1 MKGEYSMLKLKDVS
15 KYYYQDGVI
24 ATGFSKVNLELF
36 LGEFVVITGESGSG
50 KSTLLNVLSGLDTYE
65 DGEMFINGEET
76 SHYTEDDYL
85 EYRRKYV
92 SNIFQNFNL
101 VNSYTVYQN
110 IELAML
116 MNGKNKKEVKKY
128 INELI
133 SKVGLKKYRNTHVS
147 KLSGGQ
153 KQRVA
158 IARALANDTPIIVA
172 DEPTGALDSVAS
184 ASILKLLHEISKD
197 KLVIVVTHNKAEIEK
212 YATRLI
218 RMHDGKILENKVV
231 NKVNLDKDIKEK
243 EVNDITIISKLR
255 LGIRNAFN
263 IPVKFILMFIIFM
276 LITITLISNYGG
288 FKISE
293 YEELSNFNNFFED
306 SSDKRIVLNKK
317 DKTPFTEED
326 YQKLNNL
333 NNIDYIT
340 KNDLINDQILYINN
354 ENLYIDGRIYKENIT
369 KVDVGRMPNKD
380 NEIVIIGHPDNWYLS
395 DMQDE
400 ILNSTF
406 TLDDTRIIDNLKIV
420 GIIYDKNENDY
431 SVKFSLTDNLLNKI
445 EDNLNKNYLR
455 ISYQING
462 DFLNNEEIYLN
473 AVPSEKIAKGNVY
486 LNENLNGYCKNNNC
500 LNKTLTINTKNIYID
515 ESHDYK
521 IVKLYNKDNIKKLLD
536 TKYNEDEY
544 TVYLNSEDYENLFHQ
559 NNYQVSIYIKE
570 IKDLDNT
577 LKDLNN
583 LNYNTLS
590 LRLSKSSETELAL
603 KIFRI
608 FRLIVMV
615 ILVLTLFFITYFI
628 MKIIYKSRNSYYT
641 TLRTLGGTKRVCVNI
656 LMSEL
661 STLAIF
667 TYSVFLLFIYLIK
680 KNIINVEYFQ
690 TMTKYI
696 GIEEYLLVFLILI
709 ILSVLMSLRYGRK
722 IFQNSII
729 KTYGERI

>member
-1 MKGEYSMLKLKDVS
+1 MLKLKDVS
-15 KYYYQDGVI
+15 KFYYQDGVI

-116 MNGKNKKEVKKY
+116 MNGKNKKDVKKY

-133 SKVGLKKYRNTHVS
+133 NKVGLKKYRNTHVS

-172 DEPTGALDSVAS
+172 DEPTGALDSAAS

-218 RMHDGKILENKVV
+218 RMHDGKILENKVL
-231 NKVNLDKDIKEK
+231 NKINLDKDIKEK
-243 EVNDITIISKLR
+243 DVNDITFISKLR

-293 YEELSNFNNFFED
+293 YEELSNFNNFFTD

-317 DKTPFTEED
+317 DKTPFTDED
-326 YQKLNNL
+326 YQKLKANK
-333 NNIDYIT
+333 NIDYIT

-354 ENLYIDGRIYKENIT
+354 GNLYIDGRIYKEKIT
-369 KVDVGRMPNKD
+369 KVDVGKLPNKD

-395 DMQDE
+395 DMQDDL
-400 ILNSTF
+400 LNSTF
-406 TLDDTRIIDNLKIV
+406 TLDDTTIIDNLKVV

-431 SVKFSLTDNLLNKI
+431 SVKFALNDNLLSKI

-455 ISYQING
+455 ISYQIN
-462 DFLNNEEIYLN
+462 ERYL
-473 AVPSEKIAKGNVY
+473 Y
-486 LNENLNGYCKNNNC
+486 RCF
-500 LNKTLTINTKNIYID
+500 TK
-515 ESHDYK
+515 
-521 IVKLYNKDNIKKLLD
+521 
-536 TKYNEDEY
+536 
-544 TVYLNSEDYENLFHQ
+544 
-559 NNYQVSIYIKE
+559 
-570 IKDLDNT
+570 
-577 LKDLNN
+577 
-583 LNYNTLS
+583 
-590 LRLSKSSETELAL
+590 
-603 KIFRI
+603 
-608 FRLIVMV
+608 
-615 ILVLTLFFITYFI
+615 
-628 MKIIYKSRNSYYT
+628 
-641 TLRTLGGTKRVCVNI
+641 
-656 LMSEL
+656 
-661 STLAIF
+661 
-667 TYSVFLLFIYLIK
+667 
-680 KNIINVEYFQ
+680 
-690 TMTKYI
+690 
-696 GIEEYLLVFLILI
+696 
-709 ILSVLMSLRYGRK
+709 
-722 IFQNSII
+722 
-729 KTYGERI
+729 

>member
-1 MKGEYSMLKLKDVS
+1 MLKLKDVS

-101 VNSYTVYQN
+101 VNSYTIYQN

-116 MNGKNKKEVKKY
+116 MNGKKKKDVKKY

-133 SKVGLKKYRNTHVS
+133 NKVGLKKYRNTHVS

-218 RMHDGKILENKVV
+218 RMHDGKILENKVI
-231 NKVNLDKDIKEK
+231 NKINLDKNIKEK
-243 EVNDITIISKLR
+243 DVNDITFISKLR

-317 DKTPFTEED
+317 DKTPFSEED
-326 YQKLNNL
+326 YQLINNL

-340 KNDLINDQILYINN
+340 KNDLLNDQILYINN
-354 ENLYIDGRIYKENIT
+354 DNLYLDGRIYKENIS
-369 KVDVGRMPNKD
+369 KVDVGRLPSKD
-380 NEIVIIGHPDNWYLS
+380 NEIVIIGHPDNWFLS
-395 DMQDE
+395 DMQDDL
-400 ILNSTF
+400 LNSTF
-406 TLDDTRIIDNLKIV
+406 TLDDTTIIDNLKIV
-420 GIIYDKNENDY
+420 GIIYDKSENDY
-431 SVKFSLTDNLLNKI
+431 SVKFSLNDNLLNKI
-445 EDNLNKNYLR
+445 EVNLNKNYLK
-455 ISYQING
+455 ISYQIN
-462 DFLNNEEIYLN
+462 EKYLN
-473 AVPSEKIAKGNVY
+473 SEDIYIDVLPSEKVSKGEVY
-486 LNENLNGYCKNNNC
+486 LNENLNYYCKYNNC
-500 LNKTLTINTKNIYID
+500 LNKTLTINTKNIYLD
-515 ESHDYK
+515 ESHNYK
-521 IVKLYNKDNIKKLLD
+521 ITKLYNKDNIKKLLD

-544 TVYLNSEDYENLFHQ
+544 TVYLNTDDYQELFHQ
-559 NNYQVSIYIKE
+559 NNYQVSVYIKE

-577 LKDLNN
+577 LKELNN

-641 TLRTLGGTKRVCVNI
+641 TLRTLGGTKQVCVNI
-656 LMSEL
+656 LMNEL
-661 STLAIF
+661 TTLAIL
-667 TYSVFLLFIYLIK
+667 TYSIFLIFIYLVK

-696 GIEEYLLVFLILI
+696 GISEYIIVFLILI

>member
-1 MKGEYSMLKLKDVS
+1 MALDNISVNFLKGKFYAIM
-15 KYYYQDGVI
+15 GH
-24 ATGFSKVNLELF
+24 
-36 LGEFVVITGESGSG
+36 SGSG

>member
-1 MKGEYSMLKLKDVS
+1 MLKLKDVS

-50 KSTLLNVLSGLDTYE
+50 KSTILNVLSGLDTYE

-116 MNGKNKKEVKKY
+116 MNGKNKKDVKKY

-133 SKVGLKKYRNTHVS
+133 NKVGLKKYRNTHVS

-172 DEPTGALDSVAS
+172 DEPTGALDSAAS

-218 RMHDGKILENKVV
+218 RMHDGKILENKVL
-231 NKVNLDKDIKEK
+231 NKINLDKDIKEK
-243 EVNDITIISKLR
+243 DVNDITFISNLR

-263 IPVKFILMFIIFM
+263 IPIKFILMFIIFM

-326 YQKLNNL
+326 YKLIEANK
-333 NNIDYIT
+333 NIDYIT
-340 KNDLINDQILYINN
+340 KNDLINDYTLYINN
-354 ENLYIDGRIYKENIT
+354 NSNLYIDGKINRTKIT
-369 KVDVGRMPNKD
+369 KVDVGRLPNKD

-395 DMQDE
+395 DMQE
-400 ILNSTF
+400 ELLNDIF
-406 TLDDTRIIDNLKIV
+406 TLDDIMIIDNLKVV

-431 SVKFSLTDNLLNKI
+431 SVKFSFTDNLLSKI
-445 EDNLNKNYLR
+445 EDNLNKNYIR
-455 ISYQING
+455 ISYQINKQY
-462 DFLNNEEIYLN
+462 LNSEEIYLN
-473 AVPSEKIAKGNVY
+473 IISSDKVAKGNVY
-486 LNENLNGYCKNNNC
+486 LNENLNVYCKNNNC
-500 LNKTLTINTKNIYID
+500 LNKTLTINTQNIYVD
-515 ESHDYK
+515 EFHDYK

-544 TVYLNSEDYENLFHQ
+544 IVYLNNEDYQELFHQ
-559 NNYQVSIYIKE
+559 NNYQVSVYIKE

-577 LKDLNN
+577 LEELNN

-608 FRLIVMV
+608 FRLIVTI

-641 TLRTLGGTKRVCVNI
+641 TLRTLGGTKQVCVSI
-656 LMSEL
+656 LMGEL
-661 STLAIF
+661 TTLAIL
-667 TYSVFLLFIYLIK
+667 TYSIFLIFIYLIK
-680 KNIINVEYFQ
+680 QNIINFEYFQ

-696 GIEEYLLVFLILI
+696 GIEEFLLVFLILI

-722 IFQNSII
+722 IFKNSII

>member
-1 MKGEYSMLKLKDVS
+1 MLKLKDVS
-15 KYYYQDGVI
+15 KFYYQDGVI

-85 EYRRKYV
+85 DYRRKYV

-116 MNGKNKKEVKKY
+116 MNGKNKKDVKKY

-133 SKVGLKKYRNTHVS
+133 NKVGLKKYRNTHVS

-184 ASILKLLHEISKD
+184 ASILKLLYEISKD

-218 RMHDGKILENKVV
+218 RMHDGKILENKVL
-231 NKVNLDKDIKEK
+231 NKINLDKDIKEK
-243 EVNDITIISKLR
+243 DVNDITFISKLR

-326 YQKLNNL
+326 YKLIEANK
-333 NNIDYIT
+333 NIDYIT
-340 KNDLINDQILYINN
+340 KNDLINDYTLYINN
-354 ENLYIDGRIYKENIT
+354 NSNLYIDGKINRTKIT
-369 KVDVGRMPNKD
+369 KVDVGRLPDKD

-395 DMQDE
+395 DMQE
-400 ILNSTF
+400 ELLNDTF
-406 TLDDTRIIDNLKIV
+406 TLDDIMIIDNLKVV

-431 SVKFSLTDNLLNKI
+431 SVKFSFTDNLLSKI
-445 EDNLNKNYLR
+445 EDNLNKNYIR
-455 ISYQING
+455 ISYQINKQY
-462 DFLNNEEIYLN
+462 LNSEEIYLN
-473 AVPSEKIAKGNVY
+473 IISSDKVAKGNVY
-486 LNENLNGYCKNNNC
+486 LNENLNVYCKNNNC
-500 LNKTLTINTKNIYID
+500 LNKTLTINTQNIYVD

-544 TVYLNSEDYENLFHQ
+544 IVYLNNEDYQELFHQ
-559 NNYQVSIYIKE
+559 NNYQVSVYIKE

-577 LKDLNN
+577 LEELNN

-608 FRLIVMV
+608 FRLIVTI

-641 TLRTLGGTKRVCVNI
+641 TLRTLGGTKQVCVSI
-656 LMSEL
+656 LMGEL
-661 STLAIF
+661 TTLAIL
-667 TYSVFLLFIYLIK
+667 TYSIFLIFIYLIK
-680 KNIINVEYFQ
+680 HNIINFEYFQ

-722 IFQNSII
+722 IFKNSII

>member
-1 MKGEYSMLKLKDVS
+1 MLKLKDVS
-15 KYYYQDGVI
+15 KFYYQDGVI

-116 MNGKNKKEVKKY
+116 MNGKNKKDVKKY

-133 SKVGLKKYRNTHVS
+133 NKVGLKKYRNTHVS

-172 DEPTGALDSVAS
+172 DEPTGALDSAAS

-218 RMHDGKILENKVV
+218 RMHDGKILENKVL
-231 NKVNLDKDIKEK
+231 NKINLDKDIKEK
-243 EVNDITIISKLR
+243 DVNDITFISKLR

-326 YQKLNNL
+326 YKLIEANK
-333 NNIDYIT
+333 NIDYIT
-340 KNDLINDQILYINN
+340 KNDLINDYTLYINN
-354 ENLYIDGRIYKENIT
+354 NSNLYIDGKINRTKIT
-369 KVDVGRMPNKD
+369 KVDVGRLPDKD

-395 DMQDE
+395 DMQE
-400 ILNSTF
+400 ELLNDTF
-406 TLDDTRIIDNLKIV
+406 TLDDIMIIDNLKVV

-431 SVKFSLTDNLLNKI
+431 SVKFSFTDNLLSKI
-445 EDNLNKNYLR
+445 EDNLNKNYIR
-455 ISYQING
+455 ISYQINKQY
-462 DFLNNEEIYLN
+462 LNSEEIYLN
-473 AVPSEKIAKGNVY
+473 IISSDKVAKGNVY
-486 LNENLNGYCKNNNC
+486 LNENLNVYCKNNNC
-500 LNKTLTINTKNIYID
+500 LNKTLTINTQNIYVD

-544 TVYLNSEDYENLFHQ
+544 IVYLNNEDYQELFHQ
-559 NNYQVSIYIKE
+559 NNYQVSVYIKE

-577 LKDLNN
+577 LEELNN

-608 FRLIVMV
+608 FRLIVTI

-641 TLRTLGGTKRVCVNI
+641 TLRTLGGTKQVCVSI
-656 LMSEL
+656 LMGEL
-661 STLAIF
+661 TTLAIL
-667 TYSVFLLFIYLIK
+667 TYSIFLIFIYLIK
-680 KNIINVEYFQ
+680 QNIINFEYFQ

-696 GIEEYLLVFLILI
+696 GIEEFLLVFLILI

-722 IFQNSII
+722 IFKNSII

>member
-1 MKGEYSMLKLKDVS
+1 MLKLKDVS

-116 MNGKNKKEVKKY
+116 MNGKNKKDVKKY

-133 SKVGLKKYRNTHVS
+133 NKVGLKKYRNTHVS

-172 DEPTGALDSVAS
+172 DEPTGALDSAAS

-218 RMHDGKILENKVV
+218 RMHDGKILENKVLT
-231 NKVNLDKDIKEK
+231 KINLDKDIKEK
-243 EVNDITIISKLR
+243 DVNDITFISKLR

-263 IPVKFILMFIIFM
+263 IPIKFILMFIIFM

-293 YEELSNFNNFFED
+293 YEELSNFNNFFDD

-326 YQKLNNL
+326 YKLIEANK
-333 NNIDYIT
+333 NIDYIT
-340 KNDLINDQILYINN
+340 KNDLINDYTLYINN
-354 ENLYIDGRIYKENIT
+354 NSNLYIDGKINRTKIT
-369 KVDVGRMPNKD
+369 KVDVGRLPNKD

-395 DMQDE
+395 DMQE
-400 ILNSTF
+400 ELLNDTF
-406 TLDDTRIIDNLKIV
+406 TLDDIMIIDNLKVV

-431 SVKFSLTDNLLNKI
+431 SVKFSFTDNLLSKI
-445 EDNLNKNYLR
+445 EDNLNKNYIR
-455 ISYQING
+455 ISYQINKQY
-462 DFLNNEEIYLN
+462 LNSEEIYLN
-473 AVPSEKIAKGNVY
+473 IISSDKVAKGNVY
-486 LNENLNGYCKNNNC
+486 LNENLNVYCKNNNC
-500 LNKTLTINTKNIYID
+500 LNKTLTINTQNIYVD
-515 ESHDYK
+515 ESRDYK

-544 TVYLNSEDYENLFHQ
+544 IVYLNNEDYQELFHQ
-559 NNYQVSIYIKE
+559 NNYQVSVYIKE

-577 LKDLNN
+577 LEELNN

-608 FRLIVMV
+608 FRLIVTI

-641 TLRTLGGTKRVCVNI
+641 TLRTLGGTKQVCVSI
-656 LMSEL
+656 LMGEL
-661 STLAIF
+661 TTLAIL
-667 TYSVFLLFIYLIK
+667 TYSIFLIFIYLIK
-680 KNIINVEYFQ
+680 QNIINFEYFQ

-722 IFQNSII
+722 IFKNSII

>member
-1 MKGEYSMLKLKDVS
+1 MFYP
-15 KYYYQDGVI
+15 
-24 ATGFSKVNLELF
+24 
-36 LGEFVVITGESGSG
+36 
-50 KSTLLNVLSGLDTYE
+50 GL
-65 DGEMFINGEET
+65 

-116 MNGKNKKEVKKY
+116 MNGKNKKEIKKY

-133 SKVGLKKYRNTHVS
+133 NKVGLKKYRNTHVS

-184 ASILKLLHEISKD
+184 ASILKLLHEISKY

-231 NKVNLDKDIKEK
+231 NKINLDKDIKEK
-243 EVNDITIISKLR
+243 DVNDITFISKLR

-263 IPVKFILMFIIFM
+263 IPIKFILMFIIFM

-326 YQKLNNL
+326 YKLIEANK
-333 NNIDYIT
+333 NIDYIT
-340 KNDLINDQILYINN
+340 KNDLINDYTLYINN
-354 ENLYIDGRIYKENIT
+354 NSNLYIDGKINRTKIT
-369 KVDVGRMPNKD
+369 KVDVGRLPNKD

-395 DMQDE
+395 DMQE
-400 ILNSTF
+400 ELLNDIF
-406 TLDDTRIIDNLKIV
+406 TLDDIMIIDNLKVV

-431 SVKFSLTDNLLNKI
+431 SVKFSFTDNLLSKI
-445 EDNLNKNYLR
+445 EDNLNKNYIR
-455 ISYQING
+455 ISYQINKQY
-462 DFLNNEEIYLN
+462 LNSEEIYLN
-473 AVPSEKIAKGNVY
+473 IISSDKVAKGNVY
-486 LNENLNGYCKNNNC
+486 LNENLNVYCKNNNC
-500 LNKTLTINTKNIYID
+500 LNKTLTINTQNIYVD
-515 ESHDYK
+515 EFHDYK

-544 TVYLNSEDYENLFHQ
+544 IVYLNNEDYQELFHQ
-559 NNYQVSIYIKE
+559 NNYQVSVYIKE

-577 LKDLNN
+577 LEELNN
-583 LNYNTLS
+583 LNYNTL
-590 LRLSKSSETELAL
+590 
-603 KIFRI
+603 RI
-608 FRLIVMV
+608 FRLIVTI

-641 TLRTLGGTKRVCVNI
+641 TLRTLGGTKQVCVSI
-656 LMSEL
+656 LMGEL
-661 STLAIF
+661 TTLAIL
-667 TYSVFLLFIYLIK
+667 TYSIFLIFIYLIK
-680 KNIINVEYFQ
+680 QNIINFEYFQ

-696 GIEEYLLVFLILI
+696 GIEEFLLVFLILI

-722 IFQNSII
+722 IFKNSII

>member
-1 MKGEYSMLKLKDVS
+1 MLKLKDVS

-116 MNGKNKKEVKKY
+116 MNGQNKKDVKKY

-133 SKVGLKKYRNTHVS
+133 NKVGLKKYRNTHVS

-172 DEPTGALDSVAS
+172 DEPTGALDSAAS

-218 RMHDGKILENKVV
+218 RMHDGKILENKVLT
-231 NKVNLDKDIKEK
+231 KINLDEEIKEK
-243 EVNDITIISKLR
+243 DVNDITLISKVR

-276 LITITLISNYGG
+276 LITITLITNYGG

-317 DKTPFTEED
+317 DKTPFNEED
-326 YQKLNNL
+326 YQQLNNL

-354 ENLYIDGRIYKENIT
+354 DNLYLEGKIFKEKIT
-369 KVDVGRMPNKD
+369 KVNVGRLPNKD

-395 DMQDE
+395 DMQDV

-406 TLDDTRIIDNLKIV
+406 TLDDTSIIDNLKIV

-431 SVKFSLTDNLLNKI
+431 SVKFYLNDNLLNKI
-445 EDNLNKNYLR
+445 EDNLNKDYLSV
-455 ISYQING
+455 SYQINEKY
-462 DFLNNEEIYLN
+462 LNTENIYLN
-473 AVPSEKIAKGNVY
+473 VLASDKVSKGEVY
-486 LNENLNGYCKNNNC
+486 LNDNLNGYCNNNC
-500 LNKTLTINTKNIYID
+500 LNKTLTINTKNIYVD
-515 ESHDYK
+515 DSHSYK
-521 IVKLYNKDNIKKLLD
+521 ITELYNKDNIKNLLN
-536 TKYNEDEY
+536 TKYNEDES
-544 TVYLNSEDYENLFHQ
+544 TVYLNREDYQELFHQ

-608 FRLIVMV
+608 FRLIVTV
-615 ILVLTLFFITYFI
+615 VLVLTLFFITYFI

-661 STLAIF
+661 TTLAIF
-667 TYSVFLLFIYLIK
+667 TYSLFLIFIYLIK

>member
-1 MKGEYSMLKLKDVS
+1 MLKLKDVS

-473 AVPSEKIAKGNVY
+473 
-486 LNENLNGYCKNNNC
+486 ENLNGYCKNNNC

-544 TVYLNSEDYENLFHQ
+544 TVYLNSEDYENVFHQ